1 MSDDVAPIV
10 LAARLDEPPPA
21 PLATAGRAAQSAAAA
36 RVFTTYRK
44 RLAPNTRR
52 RHDND
57 LERFRQFLA
66 DAGVTAGALAEAATA
81 WQGVTWGL
89 VEGFVEWQ
97 LQQGYAIASVNAAL
111 STVRTYAGLAAKAG
125 ALGADELLLI
135 KGVEGFGGG
144 QARHVDSARE
154 TTRVGAKKA
163 QPTHISDDQAA
174 QLKRAGDARDQLLMA
189 LLLDHGLRI
198 GEVEDLTVEGVD
210 LAAGTFRFFRE
221 KVNLTQTHRL
231 SPDALAAARV
241 YLAAA
246 PASAGP
252 LLRTARGTKW
262 ADRNMRQRVAELGAG
277 IGLASLSPHDC
288 RHWWATAAIAGGT
301 DIKSLQDAGGW
312 ASPAMPL
319 RYAESAS
326 VANEGVKLRGR

>member
-1 MSDDVAPIV
+1 MSDITRDIIVAP
-10 LAARLDEPPPA
+10 RLDEPTPA
-21 PLATAGRAAQSAAAA
+21 PLAVAGRAAQSAAAA

-57 LERFRQFLA
+57 LERFRHYLA
-66 DAGVTAGALAEAATA
+66 EAGVAAGALADAATA

-111 STVRTYAGLAAKAG
+111 STARTYAGLAAKAG
-125 ALGADELLLI
+125 AIGADELLLI

-144 QARHVDSARE
+144 QARHVDSERAQ
-154 TTRVGAKKA
+154 TRVGAKKA
-163 QPTHISDDQAA
+163 TPTHISDDQAA

-198 GEVEDLTVEGVD
+198 GEVEDLTVEGLD
-210 LAAGTFRFFRE
+210 LAGGAFRFFRE
-221 KVNLTQTHRL
+221 KVNITQTHRL
-231 SPDALAAARV
+231 SDDALAAARA

-246 PASAGP
+246 PASTGP
-252 LLRTARGTKW
+252 LLRTSRGTKW
-262 ADRNMRQRVAELGAG
+262 ADRNMRQRVAELGVE
-277 IGLASLSPHDC
+277 IGLEALSPHDC

-319 RYAESAS
+319 RYAESAA
-326 VANEGVKLRGR
+326 VANEGVKLRRR